1 VKDTEFI
8 KLDIMDNL
16 ENIVK
21 MMDLEPFKII
31 LMKYNEKVQL
41 LDENIN

>member
-1 VKDTEFI
+1 MKDTEFI

>member
-1 VKDTEFI
+1 
-8 KLDIMDNL
+8 MDNL